1 MKVSNIVINILFV
14 LFFLFFCRQWYQR
27 EPNNPLLSFYN
38 PHTGVGYFILANLLA
53 SALTLIFLF
62 KELASFR
69 FVLNKQLWKEVMIY
83 SYPLIVV
90 GLGGMIN
97 EMLSR
102 LVYRKVLD
110 IDPIIEKRDLGIFGA
125 NYKLAVLITIFIQI
139 FRLGAEPF
147 F

>member
-1 MKVSNIVINILFV
+1 M
-14 LFFLFFCRQWYQR
+14 
-27 EPNNPLLSFYN
+27 
-38 PHTGVGYFILANLLA
+38 GYFILANLFA
-53 SALTLIFLF
+53 SALTLVFLF

-69 FVLNKQLWKEVMIY
+69 FVFNKRLWKEVIMY
-83 SYPLIVV
+83 SYPLIIV

-110 IDPIIEKRDLGIFGA
+110 IDPVIEKRELGIFGA
-125 NYKLAVLITIFIQI
+125 NFKLAVLITIFIQV

-147 F
+147 FLASPERKMPEKLTQGS